1 MTGQNSAVGKIQTG
15 LTDKNGN
22 VQTFTSDPATH
33 NVGNNHPTV
42 KPVAL
47 MSYLVKLVTPE
58 GGKVLD
64 PFNGSGSTGMA
75 CVQHGFA
82 YTGCEL
88 DPTYVEIANKRINGW
103 YNKTQPDNNFNELFE
118 GDKP

>member
-1 MTGQNSAVGKIQTG
+1 M
-15 LTDKNGN
+15 
-22 VQTFTSDPATH
+22 
-33 NVGNNHPTV
+33 GNNHPTV

-75 CVQHGFA
+75 CVEHGFD

-88 DPTYVEIANKRINGW
+88 DPAYVEIATKRIQGW
-103 YNKTQPDNNFNELFE
+103 YNKTQPDNNFNELFD